1 MNESIW
7 RKRKSGENYVFM
19 DLKKKTRLMAL
30 TLEENTLH
38 RKLMLFVHQL
48 RQKVFEVAT
57 TEILSFGYC
66 LHSAS

>member
-1 MNESIW
+1 
-7 RKRKSGENYVFM
+7 
-19 DLKKKTRLMAL
+19 MAL